1 MSSSVFCYVD
11 ETGFHRS
18 DYDEIYQYFIDL
30 ATTIFGA
37 DIYIAPDS
45 QDGQLLAAFAKAV
58 YDQVLVNEAIYN
70 SFSPAYAQS
79 DALSRNVKING
90 IERRSATYS
99 TADVLIIGQ
108 VGATINNG
116 QVGDSL
122 NQIWLLPTSVVV
134 PLGGEITV
142 TVTAQDIGAIRADA
156 DTITRI
162 LTPARG
168 WQSVN
173 NPAAATPGVAVET
186 DEELRIRQ
194 TYSVALPA
202 RTVFGSTIGAVA
214 SVAGVTRYTG
224 YENKTDLTDANGL
237 PPHSISIVVE
247 GGDDQNIGNAIASKK
262 TIGTDTYGTTSVDT
276 YDVEN
281 ILNVISFFRPTIVP
295 INVQITLTPL
305 AGYSGDYIQ
314 LIQQSV
320 AEYIN
325 GLSIGSPVYIT
336 KLYAPAYLYGAQ
348 AGTTYDITDISISR
362 DSDPVSNNNV
372 LIAFNEAASCIADT
386 VVVIE

>member
-1 MSSSVFCYVD
+1 MSSSIFCYVD
-11 ETGFHRS
+11 STGFHRS
-18 DYDEIYQYFIDL
+18 DYDQIYQYFIDL
-30 ATTIFGA
+30 TTAIFGD

-45 QDGQLLAAFAKAV
+45 QDGQLLAGFAKAV

-99 TADVLIIGQ
+99 TAEVLIIGQ
-108 VGATINNG
+108 VGATITNG
-116 QVGDSL
+116 QVGDDL
-122 NQIWLLPTSVVV
+122 NQVWLLPASVIV

-142 TVTAQDIGAIRADA
+142 TATAQKIGAIIADA
-156 DTITRI
+156 NSITRI

-194 TYSVALPA
+194 TYSTALPA
-202 RTVFGSTIGAVA
+202 RTVFGSTIGGVA
-214 SVAGVTRYTG
+214 SVPGVTRYTG
-224 YENKTDLTDANGL
+224 YENKTDFTDANGL

-247 GGDDQNIGNAIASKK
+247 GGDDQAIGNAIAAKK
-262 TIGTDTYGTTSVDT
+262 TIGTDTYGTTSVNT

-281 ILNVISFFRPTIVP
+281 ILNVIDFFRPTIVP

-320 AEYIN
+320 ADYIN
-325 GLSIGSPVYIT
+325 SLSIGTPVYIT
-336 KLYAPAYLYGAQ
+336 KLYSPAYLYGAQ
-348 AGTTYDITDISISR
+348 PGTTYDITDISISR
-362 DSDPVSNNNV
+362 DADPVSNSNV
-372 LIAFNEAASCIADT
+372 TIAFNEAASCVAADI
-386 VVVIE
+386 VVIE